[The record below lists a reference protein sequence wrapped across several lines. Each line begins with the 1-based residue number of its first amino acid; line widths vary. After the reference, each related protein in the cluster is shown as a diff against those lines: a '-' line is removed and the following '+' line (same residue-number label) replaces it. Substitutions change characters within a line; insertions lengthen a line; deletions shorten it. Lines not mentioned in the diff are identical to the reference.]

1 MKKIFAVCFLMSFG
15 SAQAATFQGSS
26 EGVFVNPGGPSGLVT
41 SGTGT
46 NQFTWGTPFG
56 ADGQVSTLGYA
67 GSVFDVDEND
77 TFVFG
82 SLSYF
87 NGTINSGTGA
97 TSVDLS
103 TTFNFTSPLGISESF
118 VYNLGLI
125 NSPNTSD
132 PNSSADFVNFDNS
145 VASSF
150 FSVGGTDFTLEF
162 LGFGQL
168 TGGGFTA
175 EDSFHVLEND
185 SATVDLIGRITSTPG
200 SGTVPEPA
208 TFALL
213 GLGLAGIKLSRKSKQ
228 LK

>member
-1 MKKIFAVCFLMSFG
+1 MKKIFVVCFLMGLG
-15 SAQAATFQGSS
+15 SAQAASFQGSS
-26 EGVFVNPGGPSGLVT
+26 EGVFINPTGPSGLVT
-41 SGTGT
+41 TGTGT
-46 NQFTWGTPFG
+46 NQFTWG
-56 ADGQVSTLGYA
+56 V
-67 GSVFDVDEND
+67 GSPPPPSSLEYVGSAFNVDEND
-77 TFVFG
+77 SFIFG

-87 NGTINSGTGA
+87 NGTINGGTGA

-103 TTFNFTSPLGISESF
+103 TIFNFTSPSGISESF

-145 VASSF
+145 VSSSF

-168 TGGGFTA
+168 IGGGFTV
-175 EDSFHVLEND
+175 EDSFHVLESE

-200 SGTVPEPA
+200 TTTVPEPA

-213 GLGLAGIKLSRKSKQ
+213 TFGLVGIKLSRKNKII
-228 LK
+228 